1 VIHLFGD
8 MITKSGV
15 PLLWPI
21 PLSGRMWRMIAVPN
35 GIAIRAGG
43 PGEIFVLRTIFTV
56 VALLAAVG
64 MFAPSVLHNL
74 DPDAWAA
81 K

>member
-1 VIHLFGD
+1 

-21 PLSGRMWRMIAVPN
+21 PLGRRMWRMIGVPD

-43 PGEIFVLRTIFTV
+43 PGEIFVLRGVFTV
-56 VALLAAVG
+56 IAVLAVVA
-64 MFAPSVLHNL
+64 MFAPGVLSTL
-74 DPDAWAA
+74 DLETWADG
-81 K
+81 